1 MTAATALASY
11 RPAGMTITPWGPTE
25 TLRSRRL
32 RPGPGSSRDAVAK
45 NQRERLMGATVAVVA
60 ERGYETTRVADILEV
75 AGVSRSAY
83 YHYFSNKEECFLAT
97 LDALRDLAAPIV
109 TEAYRT
115 ADGPWDDRLRAA
127 FDAIVELIVA
137 QPAAA
142 RIWLIDGYSAG
153 PAAVERVEALGD
165 RLERFAAREI
175 AESPE
180 RAGMPP
186 GLVRALL
193 GGVRQVIHNRLRHG
207 LEAELSALAP
217 DLMAWALSYR
227 TPPEPLRRPRKV
239 PALPPATRDE
249 NDQRARILAA
259 VTDAVA
265 EKGYAD
271 LTITEI
277 AQRASVSLT
286 TFYALFE
293 KGKTQVFLA
302 ALDDGERRL
311 NETVVPFYDRAPN
324 WPQAIR
330 ESMHAVFAFLA
341 GNPAAATL
349 GGREVYAGGS
359 AALGRQEKTR
369 ESFRALL
376 YPGFKEHPHTL
387 DIAGEAIGS
396 AIASLVFQRLRE
408 TGPGRLYED
417 VSIAVYLAL
426 APFLGAEE
434 ATAIA
439 NESWQPRP

>member
-1 MTAATALASY
+1 
-11 RPAGMTITPWGPTE
+11 MTITPWGPTE

-32 RPGPGSSRDAVAK
+32 RPGPGGSRDAVAK

-60 ERGYETTRVADILEV
+60 ERGYETTRVADILEA

-83 YHYFSNKEECFLAT
+83 YQYFSNKEECFLAT
-97 LDALRDLAAPIV
+97 LDALLELATPIV
-109 TEAYRT
+109 TDAYCT
-115 ADGPWDDRLRAA
+115 ATGAWDERLRAA

-142 RIWLIDGYSAG
+142 RVWLIDGYSAG
-153 PAAVERVEALGD
+153 PAAIARVEAVGD
-165 RLERFAAREI
+165 RLERFAARAV

-180 RAGMPP
+180 RAGMPA

-193 GGVRQVIHNRLRHG
+193 GGVRQVIHSRVRHG
-207 LEAELSALAP
+207 LEGELPELAP
-217 DLMAWALSYR
+217 DLLAWALSYGR
-227 TPPEPLRRPRKV
+227 PLQALRRPRKV

-259 VTDAVA
+259 VTTAVA
-265 EKGYAD
+265 EKGYGD

-277 AQRASVSLT
+277 AKRASVSLT

-293 KGKTQVFLA
+293 KGKSQVFLA

-311 NETVVPFYDRAPN
+311 NETVVPFYDRAPD
-324 WPQAIR
+324 WPQAIK

-341 GNPAAATL
+341 GNPADATL
-349 GGREVYAGGS
+349 GGKEVYAGGS
-359 AALGRQEKTR
+359 AALTRQEATR

-387 DIAGEAIGS
+387 DVAGEAIGS

-408 TGPGRLYED
+408 TGAERLYED
-417 VSIAVYLAL
+417 VSVAVYLAL

-439 NESWQPRP
+439 NESWRPEG